1 MYCDNQSAIH
11 LSKSQAYYEKTKH
24 IDVRLHFVRLEVSKG
39 AAKMLKINTKENLT
53 DMLTKVVSYA
63 KFSLY
68 MNLARIC
75 RL

>member
-11 LSKSQAYYEKTKH
+11 LSKSQAHYEKTKH
-24 IDVRLHFVRLEVSKG
+24 IDVRLHFVRLDVSKG
-39 AAKMLKINTKENLT
+39 ATMMLKINTKENLT
-53 DMLTKVVSYA
+53 DMLTKVVSYV
-63 KFSLY
+63 KFSLC

>member
-39 AAKMLKINTKENLT
+39 AVKMLKINTKENPT
-53 DMLTKVVSYA
+53 DMLTKAVP
-63 KFSLY
+63 
-68 MNLARIC
+68 
-75 RL
+75 